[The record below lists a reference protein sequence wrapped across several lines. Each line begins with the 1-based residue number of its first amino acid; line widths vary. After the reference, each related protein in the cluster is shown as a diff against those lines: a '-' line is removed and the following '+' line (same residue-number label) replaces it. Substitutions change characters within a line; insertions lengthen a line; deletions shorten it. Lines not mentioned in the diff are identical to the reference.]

1 MSLLGCRFCLSISW
15 QTDADCAIIAAK
27 STSQTEQH
35 DAPEPAVGCVDFRRG
50 IPSGLV
56 IVPVER
62 QRGENEMQE
71 IIVVSNLSCAVI
83 CAKWA
88 LDLGLSQI
96 RQVLF
101 LIGGLLFGPIMLLI
115 LYVFLINKAKRDGG
129 PGGKVV

>member
-1 MSLLGCRFCLSISW
+1 VIL
-15 QTDADCAIIAAK
+15 
-27 STSQTEQH
+27 
-35 DAPEPAVGCVDFRRG
+35 DF
-50 IPSGLV
+50 
-56 IVPVER
+56 EC
-62 QRGENEMQE
+62 QKGENEMKE

-115 LYVFLINKAKRDGG
+115 LYVFLINKAKKEGG
-129 PGGKVV
+129 PGGKVF